1 MWLWSY
7 KYNCFELLLK
17 VVSFIWRI
25 ADFQKIMFR
34 FPRSAPLRLP
44 SFFENDDFE
53 KDHVTSKETTE
64 FFLPS
69 CRMLL
74 TWIALE
80 KQAWNQGLIW
90 TVIIFSWYGYVF
102 MFMYNKMTWT

>member
-25 ADFQKIMFR
+25 ADFQKMRFR
-34 FPRSAPLRLP
+34 FPRSAPLHLS

-69 CRMLL
+69 SWMLL

-80 KQAWNQGLIW
+80 KQAWNQGLK
-90 TVIIFSWYGYVF
+90 FEQ
-102 MFMYNKMTWT
+102 